1 MSENR
6 NSARHNMLNLMMQ
19 HEEFIVI
26 GLTGRIGSGCSRVA
40 KVLSSSYK
48 DLNLPLITPGYQG
61 LADDMARDRRI
72 LQRYASAHWVKFDI
86 IRARTAITSFLLSEG
101 KMKSFLLYVSEGRE
115 KIDTIYCELHE
126 KLLKEFQIAE
136 KDAVK
141 EDAVKEGTVKEDT
154 VKKGTVKED
163 TVKKDTVKKDTD
175 SSSKANFYEISILKD
190 LETRYRDTSSRL
202 TEDVSRH
209 IGKLEDEL
217 SQFSTQ
223 AAYNYIMQ
231 CKNMQNLIQRLTY
244 VNDRLDESSHKHCD
258 EEHEAELN
266 EYFEKYLIVHD
277 ILPALSNILRD
288 YVKECGKSYTELFQ
302 KFGNYIRF
310 FGDIPLDALEMNASQ
325 GTLNETEPQFKQQ
338 PADDIF
344 AIPRKIN
351 QFIKALRHPFG
362 KDACRPVRV
371 VIDSIKNPFEA
382 MYLRQRY
389 SAFYLFAVSTNEQIR
404 INRLLKE
411 RDKQM
416 TLQKILIDGW
426 AEYANAG
433 RDIFLRGESSKL
445 AAGSDEM
452 AFYQAITSEKF
463 GNAMYE
469 DVVRKEAYRTNQQ
482 QYYLQDVPASIEAA
496 DIFIN
501 NNYANSTEAPNQEL
515 VWALVRNISLIMFP
529 GLLLP
534 TPLERCMQIAFSAK
548 CNSGCLSRQV
558 GAVVADKDYNI
569 LSVGWN
575 DVPCGDISC
584 ARKNFVDLCKKED
597 TQAYSDY
604 ELTDEKFRER
614 LTRFDYKNPDIG
626 KNLRGLPARYCF
638 KDVHQDTKNPMRS
651 RAMHA
656 EEKALSACGDRAVGG
671 SLFTTSSPC
680 EMCSKNAKNHKIK
693 NIYYIELYPGISESN
708 YSHSGNMDNR
718 ATHHLF
724 TGAVGR
730 AYMQMYTPIMP
741 QKDVLA
747 CLDIGWP
754 WVNSKISDTDAKKV
768 STPNQTTDPNNK
780 AVVTIPDT
788 THTSTDDNSTNK
800 NG

>member
-1 MSENR
+1 MVEDR

-115 KIDTIYCELHE
+115 EIDTIYCELHE
-126 KLLKEFQIAE
+126 KLLKEFQVAE

-141 EDAVKEGTVKEDT
+141 EDAAKEGTA
-154 VKKGTVKED
+154 KED
-163 TVKKDTVKKDTD
+163 TVKKDTV
-175 SSSKANFYEISILKD
+175 SSSKAGFYENNILKD

-202 TEDVSRH
+202 TEEVSRH

-223 AAYNYIMQ
+223 AAYNYIRQ

-244 VNDRLDESSHKHCD
+244 VNDCLDESSHKHCD

-433 RDIFLRGESSKL
+433 MDIFLRGESSKL

-575 DVPCGDISC
+575 DVPCGYISC
-584 ARKNFVDLCKKED
+584 ARKILLIYVRRK
-597 TQAYSDY
+597 
-604 ELTDEKFRER
+604 
-614 LTRFDYKNPDIG
+614 TRKPT
-626 KNLRGLPARYCF
+626 L
-638 KDVHQDTKNPMRS
+638 
-651 RAMHA
+651 
-656 EEKALSACGDRAVGG
+656 
-671 SLFTTSSPC
+671 
-680 EMCSKNAKNHKIK
+680 
-693 NIYYIELYPGISESN
+693 
-708 YSHSGNMDNR
+708 
-718 ATHHLF
+718 
-724 TGAVGR
+724 
-730 AYMQMYTPIMP
+730 IM
-741 QKDVLA
+741 
-747 CLDIGWP
+747 
-754 WVNSKISDTDAKKV
+754 N
-768 STPNQTTDPNNK
+768 
-780 AVVTIPDT
+780 
-788 THTSTDDNSTNK
+788 
-800 NG
+800 

>member
-86 IRARTAITSFLLSEG
+86 IRVRTAITSFLLSEG
-101 KMKSFLLYVSEGRE
+101 KLKSFLLYVSEGRE
-115 KIDTIYCELHE
+115 EIDTIYCELHE

-141 EDAVKEGTVKEDT
+141 EDATKEGA
-154 VKKGTVKED
+154 
-163 TVKKDTVKKDTD
+163 VKKDAD
-175 SSSKANFYEISILKD
+175 SSSKASFYEISILKD

-202 TEDVSRH
+202 TEEVSRH

-325 GTLNETEPQFKQQ
+325 RTLNETEPQFKQQ

-351 QFIKALRHPFG
+351 QFIKALRHT
-362 KDACRPVRV
+362 
-371 VIDSIKNPFEA
+371 I
-382 MYLRQRY
+382 
-389 SAFYLFAVSTNEQIR
+389 LF
-404 INRLLKE
+404 
-411 RDKQM
+411 
-416 TLQKILIDGW
+416 
-426 AEYANAG
+426 
-433 RDIFLRGESSKL
+433 
-445 AAGSDEM
+445 
-452 AFYQAITSEKF
+452 
-463 GNAMYE
+463 
-469 DVVRKEAYRTNQQ
+469 
-482 QYYLQDVPASIEAA
+482 
-496 DIFIN
+496 
-501 NNYANSTEAPNQEL
+501 
-515 VWALVRNISLIMFP
+515 
-529 GLLLP
+529 
-534 TPLERCMQIAFSAK
+534 
-548 CNSGCLSRQV
+548 
-558 GAVVADKDYNI
+558 
-569 LSVGWN
+569 
-575 DVPCGDISC
+575 
-584 ARKNFVDLCKKED
+584 
-597 TQAYSDY
+597 
-604 ELTDEKFRER
+604 
-614 LTRFDYKNPDIG
+614 
-626 KNLRGLPARYCF
+626 
-638 KDVHQDTKNPMRS
+638 RS
-651 RAMHA
+651 
-656 EEKALSACGDRAVGG
+656 
-671 SLFTTSSPC
+671 
-680 EMCSKNAKNHKIK
+680 
-693 NIYYIELYPGISESN
+693 
-708 YSHSGNMDNR
+708 
-718 ATHHLF
+718 
-724 TGAVGR
+724 
-730 AYMQMYTPIMP
+730 
-741 QKDVLA
+741 
-747 CLDIGWP
+747 
-754 WVNSKISDTDAKKV
+754 
-768 STPNQTTDPNNK
+768 
-780 AVVTIPDT
+780 
-788 THTSTDDNSTNK
+788 
-800 NG
+800 